1 MPETLSEAIGSAYD
15 ASQGQTAT
23 ATPTTEGNQVQ
34 EQQGASLI
42 DIDAGSPE
50 SQGNQQATASAQ
62 QVAWELA
69 QGVAPETVIG
79 TMDGKP
85 VTAGEVRDSF
95 FRTQDYTKKT
105 QELSQERT
113 QLQSY
118 VDWYKDAEP
127 YLRGLNSDDPN
138 VRLETV
144 TKLAQSYGVELG
156 GRQRDERGRF
166 ASQQQSQDQGLID
179 LSEFDEGSE
188 AWALANTINQE
199 RQERSAMQSKL
210 DAIEQKFEQFT
221 GSVAS
226 AYETNQRKAEAEA
239 IASKYQ
245 QSGLEG
251 LDVEGALQL
260 VGKPMDV
267 AQAMRL
273 HHYEAVLRHNY
284 ALAKGGT
291 PQTVPNEPA
300 SGAGQA
306 KGSLRGVGLSA
317 AFDERIR

>member
-23 ATPTTEGNQVQ
+23 ETPTEGNQGSGQ
-34 EQQGASLI
+34 SGASLI
-42 DIDAGSPE
+42 DIEAGSPE

-118 VDWYKDAEP
+118 VDWYQEAEP
-127 YLRGLNSDDPN
+127 YLRGLNSDDPA

-156 GRQRDERGRF
+156 GGRQRDERGRF
-166 ASQQQSQDQGLID
+166 ASQQQTQDAGLID
-179 LSEFDEGSE
+179 LSQFDEDSE

-210 DAIEQKFEQFT
+210 DSIEQKFEQFT

-226 AYETNQRKAEAEA
+226 AYETNQRRAEADA

-245 QSGLEG
+245 QSGLDG
-251 LDVEGALQL
+251 LDVDGALQL

-267 AQAMRL
+267 ATAMRV

-300 SGAGQA
+300 SGAGQQR
-306 KGSLRGVGLSA
+306 GSLRGVGLSA